1 MAVTFFNCAKVQITI
16 DRYKCN
22 SKFNSTFN
30 PGCHL
35 DYSGRNGSGEVAFD
49 RGTKGSGLAAH
60 TFKNRLRSGIKWRL
74 FLLRAADIE
83 CSGYRHQ
90 KKIKSILCLLFFL

>member
-49 RGTKGSGLAAH
+49 RGTKVDWRH
-60 TFKNRLRSGIKWRL
+60 TRLRIGFAL
-74 FLLRAADIE
+74 ELN
-83 CSGYRHQ
+83 GG
-90 KKIKSILCLLFFL
+90 FFC